1 MQGKRED
8 PLTLAKLSFL
18 VRYGLMTLK
27 LAISPCPNDTF
38 VFHGLISGHVISPE
52 PLSIEFADI
61 QKLNEG
67 MAEERF
73 DLCKVSAVAAIR
85 HSDNYRLCSVGAA
98 LGYGVGPLV
107 VARPGATPI
116 GPLSRILAP
125 GEATTAYALFR
136 HFFPEAVSG
145 VKQAVFSE
153 IMPALL
159 KGEADYGV
167 VIHEGRFV
175 YQSLG
180 LECLA
185 DLGVL
190 WEQRYSLP
198 LPLGCLVAH
207 RRVGQDVQKDFEDV
221 VRACIDFSYANR
233 VLAYETMKLHAQEL
247 DERAI
252 WAHVDLYVN
261 QWSLDLGETGRA
273 AFKRLGD
280 VLY

>member
-1 MQGKRED
+1 
-8 PLTLAKLSFL
+8 
-18 VRYGLMTLK
+18 MTIK

-38 VFHGLISGHVISPE
+38 VFHGLISGQVIPPQ
-52 PLSIEFADI
+52 PLSIELFDI

-67 MAEERF
+67 MEEECF
-73 DLCKVSAVAAIR
+73 DFCKVSAVAAIR
-85 HSDNYRLCSVGAA
+85 HSDKYRMCSVGAA

-107 VARPGATPI
+107 VARPGAAPI
-116 GPLSRILAP
+116 GPRSRVLAP
-125 GEATTAYALFR
+125 GEGTTAYALFK
-136 HFFPEAVSG
+136 HFFPEVVSG
-145 VKQAVFSE
+145 VKQTVFSE

-180 LECLA
+180 LDCMA
-185 DLGVL
+185 DLGAL

-207 RRVGQDVQKDFEDV
+207 RRLGHDVKNDFEEA
-221 VRACIDFSYANR
+221 VRASIRFSYANR
-233 VLAYETMKLHAQEL
+233 GLAYETMSLHAQEL
-247 DERAI
+247 DEHAI

-261 QWSLDLGETGRA
+261 QWSLDLGEAGWA

-280 VLY
+280 VCLSHCSY